1 MLFLL
6 KYKLTI
12 HIIIFIQ
19 EFCGESNISKEIK
32 KILFYGLNNIFS
44 VKWNLLKTS
53 QVKVKN
59 NFFTYIYDTRI
70 LMIETP
76 FFTKPIKSIGKLQK
90 FKMNIDIGYN
100 KFDNSEQDMFTIFN
114 ALDNKENISFLNLM
128 FRLEHELYIK
138 MFKDETIKQYLV
150 SYKYYPIILSK
161 DIEQIN
167 DLKTDFN
174 VIGCR
179 YLINLEFNDQTQYYV
194 FSTDKTN
201 KIKKIKQNMFDF
213 RHYDKLRFIFKPF
226 ILISHELKIIKIKL
240 IVKST
245 LGK

>member
-1 MLFLL
+1 MLLL
-6 KYKLTI
+6 LQDKLPI

-59 NFFTYIYDTRI
+59 NFFTYINNTRI

-90 FKMNIDIGYN
+90 FKMNIDIGFN
-100 KFDNSEQDMFTIFN
+100 KFNNSKQDMFTIFN

-167 DLKTDFN
+167 NLKTDFN

-194 FSTDKTN
+194 FSTDNTN

>member
-1 MLFLL
+1 MLLL
-6 KYKLTI
+6 LQDKLPI

-59 NFFTYIYDTRI
+59 NFFTYINDTRI

-76 FFTKPIKSIGKLQK
+76 FFKKPIKSIGELQK
-90 FKMNIDIGYN
+90 FKMNIDIGFN
-100 KFDNSEQDMFTIFN
+100 KFDKSEQDMFTNFN

-179 YLINLEFNDQTQYYV
+179 YSINLEFNDQTQYYV
-194 FSTDKTN
+194 FSTDNTN